1 MGRFIARRLVM
12 ASISVFVATFVI
24 FVIVRIIPGDPIAT
38 MLGQEY
44 SPEVA
49 ASLRRLYG
57 LDQPI
62 LVQYREWITAVVQG
76 DFGYSVMTSTSVAEL
91 LLRRVPRTL
100 LLMAGGVAI
109 GLMVA
114 IPAGIFAAY
123 YRGRWPDGLL
133 IGMTTTLMAI
143 PQFWLG
149 ILLLVI
155 FAVALQWLP
164 GAGYVPFSESPSGF
178 FRSMALPWLTI
189 GFSISAFIAR
199 VLRSSLLDCLNQDYI
214 RTAEARGFTR
224 RRVVLGHALR
234 NAAIPTVTVIGL
246 EVGYLVGGAI
256 VVETVFS
263 FPGVGRL
270 LVTSILQRD
279 YPLIQIGLLFFAM
292 GFVVINL
299 ITDISYG
306 LIDPRV
312 RR

>member
-38 MLGQEY
+38 MLGEEY

-76 DFGYSVMTSTSVAEL
+76 DFGYSVMTGTSVAEL

-164 GAGYVPFSESPSGF
+164 GCRLRAVLREPLGVLPVDGTAVADDWFQYFCLHCEGVEVESPRLSESGLHQNRRGKRIHASKGGSG
-178 FRSMALPWLTI
+178 S
-189 GFSISAFIAR
+189 
-199 VLRSSLLDCLNQDYI
+199 C
-214 RTAEARGFTR
+214 TAERSDTDR
-224 RRVVLGHALR
+224 YGHR
-234 NAAIPTVTVIGL
+234 T
-246 EVGYLVGGAI
+246 
-256 VVETVFS
+256 
-263 FPGVGRL
+263 
-270 LVTSILQRD
+270 
-279 YPLIQIGLLFFAM
+279 
-292 GFVVINL
+292 
-299 ITDISYG
+299 
-306 LIDPRV
+306 
-312 RR
+312 